1 MSSQTPLLRVIPEHT
16 PVVYPCGAIVKCGF
30 RSSDCLSLA
39 GGLRQRELRAQS
51 GRRVALDDDR
61 WRRRRRRRPHRATES
76 PRLQPVDR
84 PDQTAAGGDYNGLHR
99 VAHSQTHPLRALP
112 CLAAAAFIAAI
123 WPVSLAP
130 LNSNN
135 SQFCRTTDVTSAV
148 RYTAYTTATKHGANS
163 Y

>member
-1 MSSQTPLLRVIPEHT
+1 MSSQTPLLRVIREHT

-61 WRRRRRRRPHRATES
+61 WRRRRRHRPHRATES

-99 VAHSQTHPLRALP
+99 VAHSQTHPCPALP
-112 CLAAAAFIAAI
+112 CCCRVHRCHMARLSRAAKFQQQ
-123 WPVSLAP
+123 PVL
-130 LNSNN
+130 SNH
-135 SQFCRTTDVTSAV
+135 RRDVGS
-148 RYTAYTTATKHGANS
+148 
-163 Y
+163 

>member
-1 MSSQTPLLRVIPEHT
+1 MSSQTPLLRVIREHT

-76 PRLQPVDR
+76 PRLASSQST
-84 PDQTAAGGDYNGLHR
+84 DQTRPRPAATTMDFIESRIHR
-99 VAHSQTHPLRALP
+99 HTRPCPALP
-112 CLAAAAFIAAI
+112 CCCRVHRCHMARLSRAAKFQQQ
-123 WPVSLAP
+123 PVL
-130 LNSNN
+130 SNH
-135 SQFCRTTDVTSAV
+135 RRDVGS
-148 RYTAYTTATKHGANS
+148 
-163 Y
+163 